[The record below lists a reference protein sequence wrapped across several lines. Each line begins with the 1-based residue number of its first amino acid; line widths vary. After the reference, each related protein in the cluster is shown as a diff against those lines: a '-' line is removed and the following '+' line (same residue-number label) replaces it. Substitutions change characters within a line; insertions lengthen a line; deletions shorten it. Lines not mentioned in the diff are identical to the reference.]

1 VNVSIRSEVSAQDYA
16 VAIADVLEQG
26 GHRRERIAVAW

>member
-16 VAIADVLEQG
+16 VAIADLRAQG
-26 GHRRERIAVAW
+26 GHRRERVAVAW

>member
-16 VAIADVLEQG
+16 VGSPICANRAATG
-26 GHRRERIAVAW
+26 ERIAVAW